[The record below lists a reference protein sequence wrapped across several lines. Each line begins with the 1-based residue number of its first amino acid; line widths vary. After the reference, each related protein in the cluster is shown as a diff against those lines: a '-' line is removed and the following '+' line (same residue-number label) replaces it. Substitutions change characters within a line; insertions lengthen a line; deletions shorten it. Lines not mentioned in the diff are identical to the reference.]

1 MHKIL
6 PHSKQEPCSLAN
18 TALETGEADRL
29 LKRNFDVDPVW
40 ERKNNRTLL
49 WTWRRQ
55 DTPPPNIL
63 SQVRTN
69 YLRCDSGWKIIE
81 LNSASLTFLV
91 WYNMAATLSVTR
103 RHGLREERNTAHLQP
118 CSGRVSFA
126 FLHFHLLGAANMA
139 QVNLA
144 PLRALWKSNFS
155 TVPWRCLQLL
165 LWGRPVISLLQ
176 IGLSVNCVKQRTQ
189 WPWHFQ
195 HDRGRGRST

>member
-1 MHKIL
+1 MLTLTLCEEKITVHCYGPEAVYFQHPGMLQTGRPPL
-6 PHSKQEPCSLAN
+6 P
-18 TALETGEADRL
+18 
-29 LKRNFDVDPVW
+29 
-40 ERKNNRTLL
+40 
-49 WTWRRQ
+49 
-55 DTPPPNIL
+55 IL
-63 SQVRTN
+63 SQVWTN

-91 WYNMAATLSVTR
+91 WINITATLSVTR
-103 RHGLREERNTAHLQP
+103 RHRLREERNTSHSQP

-126 FLHFHLLGAANMA
+126 FLHFHRLGAANMA

-144 PLRALWKSNFS
+144 PLRASWKSNFS
-155 TVPWRCLQLL
+155 TVPRRCLQLL

-176 IGLSVNCVKQRTQ
+176 IGLSANCVKQRTQ